1 MERLQKVMAHAGVA
15 SRRKCEELIVGG
27 HVEVNGKLVT
37 ELGFK
42 VSANDKIQVD
52 GVPLYKEELVY
63 YLFNKPKNV
72 ISAVHDDKNRRVVT
86 DYFTEVQQ
94 RIYPVG
100 RLDYDTTGLLL
111 LTNDGELAQ
120 LLMHPKYQ
128 IDKTYVAKVK
138 GIPTERQL
146 KQLRK
151 GVMIDGKKTSPAQ
164 AQVISVDHDAQS
176 ALVELVIHEGW
187 NHQVK
192 KMLLSVGLPVTKLRR
207 EQFAFLTLGS
217 MPTGMF
223 RPLKKHEVNKLK
235 RMAKGELVKD
245 NG

>member
-15 SRRKCEELIVGG
+15 SRRKCEALIVGG

-42 VSANDKIQVD
+42 VSSKDKIQVN
-52 GVPLYKEELVY
+52 GVPLFKEEPVY

-72 ISAVHDDKNRRVVT
+72 ISAVSDDKKRRVVT
-86 DYFTEVQQ
+86 DYFTHVPQ

-100 RLDYDTTGLLL
+100 RLDYDTTGLLI

-120 LLMHPKYQ
+120 ALMHPKFH

-151 GVMIDGKKTSPAQ
+151 GVMIDGKKTSPAK
-164 AQVISVDHDAQS
+164 VNLISADTAS
-176 ALVELVIHEGW
+176 ETAFVEMIIHEGW

-192 KMLLSVGLPVTKLRR
+192 KMFLTVGLPVMKLRR
-207 EQFAFLTLGS
+207 EKLAFLSLDN
-217 MPTGMF
+217 MPTGMH
-223 RPLKKHEVNKLK
+223 RPLKKHEVSKLLK
-235 RMAKGELVKD
+235 MANEGMGMV
-245 NG
+245 

>member
-15 SRRKCEELIVGG
+15 SRRKCEELIVTG

-42 VSANDKIQVD
+42 VSPKDKIQVD
-52 GVPLYKEELVY
+52 GVPLFKEEPVY
-63 YLFNKPKNV
+63 YVFNKPKNV
-72 ISAVHDDKNRRVVT
+72 ISAVSDDKNRRVVV
-86 DYFTEVQQ
+86 DYFEGVSQ

-111 LTNDGELAQ
+111 LTNDGQFAQ

-164 AQVISVDHDAQS
+164 AKLISADNDTQTAF
-176 ALVELVIHEGW
+176 VELVIHEGW

-207 EQFAFLTLGS
+207 EKLAFLTLGD
-217 MPTGMF
+217 MPMGMY
-223 RPLKKHEVNKLK
+223 RPLKKHEVSKLIK
-235 RMAKGELVKD
+235 MASEGMERR
-245 NG
+245 